1 MSAPPPTTNLPHA
14 HRFRGHFQ
22 TEQPTINS
30 WESPFGR
37 GRPGWHIECSAMT
50 HSLFG
55 PNLDV
60 HSGGVD
66 LKFPHHTNEI
76 AQAEA
81 HADCGGVMA
90 AAATE
95 ARLRKGDADPAAG
108 EIGGGGVRKP
118 WVRHWVH
125 TGHLNIEG
133 LKMSKSLK
141 NFVTVR
147 EYLEGHSAGREA
159 AAEDFRMF
167 CLMHKYSSKCGQ
179 ACVERSAKSRTR
191 AIVSRVFCNIAVGIV
206 VATFFPPGRLRA

>member
-1 MSAPPPTTNLPHA
+1 MC
-14 HRFRGHFQ
+14 R
-22 TEQPTINS
+22 

-50 HSLFG
+50 HALFG
-55 PNLDV
+55 SSLDL

-76 AQAEA
+76 AQCEA
-81 HADCGGVMA
+81 HACGGA
-90 AAATE
+90 
-95 ARLRKGDADPAAG
+95 LAG
-108 EIGGGGVRKP
+108 GARKP

-147 EYLEGHSAGREA
+147 EFLEGHREGREG

-167 CLMHKYSSKCGQ
+167 CLMHKYSSR
-179 ACVERSAKSRTR
+179 CVLRVAQWRGGRLVQSKMICEYSAPDERSRCF
-191 AIVSRVFCNIAVGIV
+191 VFLFFFLSGRGAP
-206 VATFFPPGRLRA
+206 AT

>member
-1 MSAPPPTTNLPHA
+1 MCDEG
-14 HRFRGHFQ
+14 R
-22 TEQPTINS
+22 
-30 WESPFGR
+30 WDSPFGR

-55 PNLDV
+55 PNLDL

-76 AQAEA
+76 AQCEA
-81 HADCGGVMA
+81 YGCGGTL
-90 AAATE
+90 AATV
-95 ARLRKGDADPAAG
+95 A
-108 EIGGGGVRKP
+108 GGGGTPGRKKP
-118 WVRHWVH
+118 WVRHWIH

-147 EYLEGHSAGREA
+147 EYLAGHSAGREA

-167 CLMHKYSSKCGQ
+167 CLMHKYSST
-179 ACVERSAKSRTR
+179 CVSSFSSGSLVYLFVVPV
-191 AIVSRVFCNIAVGIV
+191 VSPRGEYFVAAAHAWNNVLTSGPVGLVETFGDRLIPGFC
-206 VATFFPPGRLRA
+206 

>member
-1 MSAPPPTTNLPHA
+1 
-14 HRFRGHFQ
+14 
-22 TEQPTINS
+22 
-30 WESPFGR
+30 
-37 GRPGWHIECSAMT
+37 MT

-76 AQAEA
+76 AQCEA
-81 HADCGGVMA
+81 HACGGV
-90 AAATE
+90 AAT
-95 ARLRKGDADPAAG
+95 AVATGD
-108 EIGGGGVRKP
+108 GGVGGERKP
-118 WVRHWVH
+118 WVRHWIH

-141 NFVTVR
+141 NFVTIR

-167 CLMHKYSSKCGQ
+167 CLMHKYSSKCG
-179 ACVERSAKSRTR
+179 
-191 AIVSRVFCNIAVGIV
+191 
-206 VATFFPPGRLRA
+206 

>member
-1 MSAPPPTTNLPHA
+1 
-14 HRFRGHFQ
+14 
-22 TEQPTINS
+22 
-30 WESPFGR
+30 
-37 GRPGWHIECSAMT
+37 MT

-55 PNLDV
+55 SSLDL

-76 AQAEA
+76 AQCEA
-81 HADCGGVMA
+81 HGCGGVLA
-90 AAATE
+90 E
-95 ARLRKGDADPAAG
+95 GV
-108 EIGGGGVRKP
+108 GGGGGGGGGSGGTGGARKP

-147 EYLEGHSAGREA
+147 EFLEGHREGREA

-167 CLMHKYSSKCGQ
+167 CLMHKYSSR
-179 ACVERSAKSRTR
+179 CVCVLRVLSVAMTR
-191 AIVSRVFCNIAVGIV
+191 EPPILKKV
-206 VATFFPPGRLRA
+206 VLRL